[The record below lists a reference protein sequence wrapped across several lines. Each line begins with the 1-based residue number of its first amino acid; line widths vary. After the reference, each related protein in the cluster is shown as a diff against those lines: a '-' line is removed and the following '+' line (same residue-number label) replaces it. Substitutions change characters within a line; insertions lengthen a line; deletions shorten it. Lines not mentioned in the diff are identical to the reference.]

1 MKNTVKL
8 FGIIAFV
15 AVIGF
20 SMAACDD
27 GSKDDNGGGNSSL
40 NGTWVNTAEGIKIVL
55 NNGAITMSNDNVEMM
70 KGTYSTSGSNMTVTY
85 TQVTAAIFGGD
96 PSEMGLSA
104 STWYTEQQLK
114 AAIIQAMVSEGMS
127 QSEAE
132 EMYDEMFEDYSPFG
146 TVTGTYT
153 LSGNT
158 LTITLDGSPMVFTK
172 Q

>member
-1 MKNTVKL
+1 MKNFAKFL
-8 FGIIAFV
+8 GIAVIV

-27 GSKDDNGGGNSSL
+27 GSKDDNGDGNSTL

-70 KGTYSTSGSNMTVTY
+70 KGTYSTSGSNITVTF
-85 TQVTAAIFGGD
+85 TQVKGAMFGED
-96 PSEMGLSA
+96 ASEMGLSA
-104 STWYTEQQLK
+104 SQWYTQQQLK

-132 EMYDEMFEDYSPFG
+132 EEYNDYYADSSPFG
-146 TVTGTYT
+146 SQTGTYT

-158 LTITLDGSPMVFTK
+158 LTITFDGSPMVFTR